1 MKNDGGPAFP
11 SGESYTRTD
20 LVGNQTRNS
29 KMALEPGMSL
39 RDWFAGQMLNGLAP
53 RIFDQGY
60 PQKMELVEVQWAV
73 ASAYLLADAML
84 AEREKGGKT

>member
-1 MKNDGGPAFP
+1 MKNDGGNAFP
-11 SGESYTRTD
+11 SGPQVMGPDGRW
-20 LVGNQTRNS
+20 G
-29 KMALEPGMSL
+29 EPWDAGMSL

-84 AEREKGGKT
+84 AEREKGGKP